1 MKALFF
7 TSAVAALAAL
17 LLVGPAPAKDVV
29 VGGAAITVT
38 PPRGQCELDPNITTD
53 KSLLAQTTQMTENSG
68 TPLLAIYVDCQQQ
81 LDWRAGKL
89 KYIGKKTLIET
100 LKQDQHETVPAICAD
115 MREQGKKYAADDV
128 EWVKKDLADTSRQ
141 KQRYD
146 GTLFLGVLD
155 ETPEACVAALVQ
167 TFHLGTLPITQ
178 LTIFSSMSVRGHTI
192 YFYSASPYV
201 DEQSTK
207 TALPLHKGDVAAFLA
222 QNK

>member
-1 MKALFF
+1 MKPLFF
-7 TSAVAALAAL
+7 ASTVAALAASL
-17 LLVGPAPAKDVV
+17 LAGPAPAKDVD
-29 VGGAAITVT
+29 VGGTAITVS
-38 PPRGQCELDPNITTD
+38 PPRGQCELDPNVVTD
-53 KSLLAQTTQMTENSG
+53 KSLLTQTTQMTEGSG

-100 LKQDQHETVPAICAD
+100 LKTDSHEAIPAICAD

-128 EWVKKDLADTSRQ
+128 ERVKRDLADTSRQ

-146 GTLFLGVLD
+146 GSLFLGVLD
-155 ETPEACVAALVQ
+155 ETPETCVAGLVQ

-178 LTIFSSMSVRGHTI
+178 LTIFSTVTVRGHTI